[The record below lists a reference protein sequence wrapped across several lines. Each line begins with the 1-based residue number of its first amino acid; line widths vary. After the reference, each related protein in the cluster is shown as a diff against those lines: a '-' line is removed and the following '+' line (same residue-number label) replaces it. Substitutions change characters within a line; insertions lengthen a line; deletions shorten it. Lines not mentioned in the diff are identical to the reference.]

1 MASKPK
7 PKEKFLGKGF
17 EKLPRATIQNIKSAD
32 ALAIWTLVKS
42 RPDDWVVRKKQV
54 QKDLGLSD
62 ARYRKG
68 VNRLRELGLWKT
80 EFIQGENGRLQG
92 RRTVVHNQIDYQ
104 ASSLQTKETKAPQ
117 KNTETQ
123 EEIENKIGIKFPA
136 HISNLDAPNRVA
148 AIIQRA
154 KLPTES
160 TRIVFAE
167 FSACCERKKVD
178 DPWALLA
185 SLVRKASH
193 NELRLS
199 ADGERR
205 LPPWV

>member
-1 MASKPK
+1 MTNDPK
-7 PKEKFLGKGF
+7 LKQNFGSEGF
-17 EKLPRATIQNIKSAD
+17 QILSRRTIQNIKNAD
-32 ALAIWTLVKS
+32 ALAIWTLIQS
-42 RPDDWVVRKKQV
+42 RPENWVVRKKQI
-54 QKDLGLSD
+54 KENLRIGDK
-62 ARYRKG
+62 RYSKA
-68 VNRLRELGLWKT
+68 VKYLRELGLWKT

-92 RRTVVHNQIDYQ
+92 RQTVVHTQIDYQ
-104 ASSLQTKETKAPQ
+104 ASSLQTKAPQ

-123 EEIENKIGIKFPA
+123 EGIENKIGVQFPA
-136 HISNLDAPNRVA
+136 HISKLDAPSRVA
-148 AIIQRA
+148 AMVQRA

-167 FSACCERKKVD
+167 FSACCERKKVN

-199 ADGERR
+199 ADGERL
-205 LPPWV
+205 LPPWT